1 MVLAGP
7 SDRSDVVGTLPQT
20 ERRDFSAVGYD
31 EAMRRARAI
40 VPILRERAARAED
53 ARMLLRENEQ
63 LLHESG
69 LFRFHQPRSF
79 GGMELDFVAVVDI
92 PAELARGCP
101 STAWNVG
108 NVACHHW
115 ILGYYD
121 PATQHEVWDANP
133 DALIASSIALA
144 AGRGR
149 KADGGFVINGR
160 WPFSSAVDN
169 SDWNML
175 AVSIYDGD
183 GKTPVD
189 WRLCLVPKSDY
200 EVIDTW
206 YAMGMAATGSKD
218 VAVSELFVP
227 ERRAL
232 PLLRCRGG
240 SGHPGA
246 ALSPGPLYRIPIVAA
261 SSHPLAPA
269 ALGAAEGAYELFL
282 ETMATRAG
290 TYTGARV
297 ADFQAVQIKVAR
309 ARCLIDSARDLL
321 RQSAIA
327 FQAAAQRNEAPDLE
341 TKLRFRAHSAFAV
354 NQSREAV
361 ETLWSCYGAQGLY
374 TRDPLQRHLR
384 DVLAISQ
391 HFSFNF
397 DIAGAAYGLHALGG
411 RYANPTM

>member
-1 MVLAGP
+1 MVMAGP

-20 ERRDFSAVGYD
+20 ERRDFSAVGYA
-31 EAMRRARAI
+31 EAMRRAREI
-40 VPILRERAARAED
+40 VPILRERAARSED

-175 AVSIYDGD
+175 AVSIYADD
-183 GKTPVD
+183 EKTPVD

-200 EVIDTW
+200 EIVDTW